1 MDCVFLDF
9 VFSWCEQWKKYKI
22 RKRII
27 RQNQTERVIDGNAM
41 KRKDGNTMER
51 NKNGWTDL
59 LNGKRARFGR
69 IFGMEIGDNV
79 GSMSKFVGG

>member
-1 MDCVFLDF
+1 
-9 VFSWCEQWKKYKI
+9 
-22 RKRII
+22 
-27 RQNQTERVIDGNAM
+27 M
-41 KRKDGNTMER
+41 KRKDGNTTER

-79 GSMSKFVGG
+79 